1 MNSVN
6 AMTPSL
12 AEVPG
17 QPTATPPGTDPQA
30 STELDGI
37 LIEDLVEAPA
47 RLPLPGI
54 CICTVAAA

>member
-6 AMTPSL
+6 APRPSL
-12 AEVPG
+12 VEVPG
-17 QPTATPPGTDPQA
+17 QPTDTPPLTDPLL

-37 LIEDLVEAPA
+37 LIEDLAEAPA
-47 RLPLPGI
+47 RLPQPSI